1 MKTEL
6 PLIKNVITPLAKS
19 VLISSGLTVA
29 AAADSGIHQKIL
41 GSGNATLIL
50 SNEDMEGLI
59 KIVKSFE
66 DPGLLLKG
74 VTEPVQNEVKEQKRG
89 FLSMLLYTL
98 GTSLLGNLLT
108 GKGMRRAGKG
118 KGIYRA
124 GEGILRAGQGN
135 NMDF

>member
-6 PLIKNVITPLAKS
+6 PLIKNVIPPLAKS

-29 AAADSGIHQKIL
+29 AAADAGIHQKIL
-41 GSGNATLIL
+41 GSGNAILIL

-74 VTEPVQNEVKEQKRG
+74 VTEPVQNEVKEEKRG
-89 FLSMLLYTL
+89 FLSMSLGTL
-98 GTSLLGNLLT
+98 GVSLLGNLLT
-108 GKGMRRAGKG
+108 GKGIRRAGKG

-124 GEGILRAGQGN
+124 AEGIVRAGEGN